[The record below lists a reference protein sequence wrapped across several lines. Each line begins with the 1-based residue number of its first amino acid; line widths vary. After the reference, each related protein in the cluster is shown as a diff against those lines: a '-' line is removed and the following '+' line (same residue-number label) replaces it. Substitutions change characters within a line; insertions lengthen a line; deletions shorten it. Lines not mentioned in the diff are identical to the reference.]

1 LLAAT
6 WTGRIRDSGQDC
18 TSVAA
23 AACGPAN
30 MDELTGRYYFY
41 IIRNMKTKVALVALS
56 ALAQEDRLAAFRLL
70 VVHAPEGLP
79 AGTIAQRLGVPP
91 PTLSFHLKELS
102 HAGLIAAHPQGRFI
116 WYRAE
121 LEAMNGLVRYLTEHC
136 CSASGA
142 CNPVCAPAG
151 TRAGTGARRMSTPGA
166 TRDAPTTGCPPAA
179 VPVAVQRRSRA

>member
-1 LLAAT
+1 
-6 WTGRIRDSGQDC
+6 
-18 TSVAA
+18 
-23 AACGPAN
+23 
-30 MDELTGRYYFY
+30 
-41 IIRNMKTKVALVALS
+41 MKTQRALVALS

-70 VVHAPEGLP
+70 VEHAPEGLP

-91 PTLSFHLKELS
+91 PTLSFHLKELC

-142 CNPVCAPAG
+142 CDPVCAPAG
-151 TRAGTGARRMSTPGA
+151 TRAGTGARRLSTPGA
-166 TRDAPTTGCPPAA
+166 TRDAPSLGCLPAT
-179 VPVAVQRRSRA
+179 VPVAIHRRSRS